1 VNTDLLNWA
10 FENLLKN
17 ALDAIEAETSA
28 AKISI
33 TATTND
39 RWVMIDIT
47 DSGKGIE
54 KKRFEEIFTPGFSTK
69 RRGWGLGLTLTR
81 RIIEEYHEGKVF
93 VLSSSPEQGT
103 TFRVMLSLLS

>member
-17 ALDAIEAETSA
+17 ALDAIETETTS

-33 TATTND
+33 TAKTND
-39 RWVMIDIT
+39 RWVMIDIS

-54 KKRFEEIFTPGFSTK
+54 KKKFEEIFTPGFSTK

-93 VLSSSPEQGT
+93 VLSSSPEHGT